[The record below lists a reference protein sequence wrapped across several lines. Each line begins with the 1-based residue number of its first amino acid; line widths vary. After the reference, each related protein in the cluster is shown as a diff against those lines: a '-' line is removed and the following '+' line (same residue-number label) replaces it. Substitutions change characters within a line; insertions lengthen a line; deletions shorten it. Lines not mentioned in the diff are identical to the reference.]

1 MFLDSDLILHAI
13 QDPNE
18 SNSSENGSCR
28 FHYRGVV
35 ATRRHLI
42 DARQVRNAMKPLNWR
57 DSILG
62 LGLAIAGAAVL
73 YSILFFYPI
82 VGSPNYSWAFNWA
95 GHAWFVA
102 IPLIWYFRFDK
113 RFPVGKMADKMTT
126 QWAPVWI
133 LLVAIAVLADVF
145 GSQKRSLAGVS
156 SLALIMNLLFYT
168 VLVGISEE
176 FMFRGQIQTGLNNSI
191 EKILRVGRLN
201 VRLGTVL
208 AALIF
213 AAFHSRD
220 ILAVPFA
227 FSFGIV
233 VGHYYQKTGNLW
245 GAVIIH
251 NLVDLLGSLI
261 PLLLPL

>member
-1 MFLDSDLILHAI
+1 
-13 QDPNE
+13 
-18 SNSSENGSCR
+18 
-28 FHYRGVV
+28 
-35 ATRRHLI
+35 
-42 DARQVRNAMKPLNWR
+42 MKPLNWR
-57 DSILG
+57 DSFLG

-73 YSILFFYPI
+73 YSILFFYPV

-95 GHAWFVA
+95 GHTWLLA
-102 IPLIWYFRFDK
+102 IPLIWYFRFGK
-113 RFPVGKMADKMTT
+113 RFPVGGMNNKMTT
-126 QWAPVWI
+126 QWAPVWV

-201 VRLGTVL
+201 VQLGTLL

-213 AAFHSRD
+213 TAFHSRD
-220 ILAVPFA
+220 IFAVPFA
-227 FSFGIV
+227 FVFGIV
-233 VGHYYQKTGNLW
+233 VGHYYEKTSNLW

-251 NLVDLLGSLI
+251 NLVDLLGFLI
-261 PLLLPL
+261 PLLVPL